1 MSARKPRIVIVGGGL
16 AGLMTAV
23 KAAEGG
29 AAVDVVSLVPFRR
42 SHSVCAQGGIN
53 AALDTHGEGDSPW
66 YHFCETIIG
75 GDYLADQP
83 PVLAMCEAGPDL
95 IYLLDRM
102 GVPFSRTPE
111 GRLDV
116 QKRGGGTRFR
126 RGVFAG
132 ATTGQQFLYALD
144 EQTRRFQ
151 AEGVVRAFEGWD
163 FLSLIRDGEGRCRG
177 VTAMNLHDG
186 SVRAFPA
193 DAVVMATGG
202 CGALYART
210 TTSRICNGSAASAC
224 YQQGATIANG
234 EFIQWHPTGIPG
246 VDKGRLMSE
255 SLRGGGAR
263 LWTYRNGVPWYFL
276 EEWYPAF
283 GNVVPRDVAS
293 RAIYKVVREMGLG
306 VDGQDFVYLDIRHLD
321 AKVLRR
327 EYGAIL
333 EMYEKFMGED
343 PTAVPMKVFPSVHYS
358 MAGLWVDYS
367 QAADLPGLFA
377 VGECEHQYH
386 GANRLG
392 GNSLLACLYAG
403 TVAGRTAPSY
413 AADLADAGAAWQRL
427 ADAEVRRQEELN
439 AAVRASRG
447 QANPYNLYHELTT
460 LMDEKCGL
468 ARRNDALREADA
480 KLLELKDRYRKI
492 DLNGGNFWGH
502 QAVSFARQLWN
513 MLELSLVICR
523 GALRRDE
530 SRGAHYKPEFPDRD
544 DANWLKTTLASWTPD
559 GPTFSYSPL
568 DTSLLPPGPRRYD
581 EATPLAP
588 RPPSKEAARGAAD
601 APAAGGPRPIRQGQ
615 TIT

>member
-1 MSARKPRIVIVGGGL
+1 MTAIKPRIVIVGGGL

-23 KAAEGG
+23 RAAEAG

-66 YHFCETIIG
+66 HHFSETIIG

-83 PVLAMCEAGPDL
+83 PVLAMCEAGPEL
-95 IYLLDRM
+95 IYLMDRM
-102 GVPFSRTPE
+102 GVPFNRTPE

-126 RGVFAG
+126 RGVYAG
-132 ATTGQQFLYALD
+132 ATTGQQLLYALD
-144 EQTRRFQ
+144 EQARRLQ
-151 AEGVVRAFEGWD
+151 AEGLVRALEGWD
-163 FLSLIRDGEGRCRG
+163 FLSLVRNGWGRCRG
-177 VTAMNLHDG
+177 ITAMNLRDG
-186 SVRAFPA
+186 TVHAFPA
-193 DAVVMATGG
+193 DAVVLATGG

-210 TTSRICNGSAASAC
+210 TTSQICNGSAVSAC
-224 YQQGATIANG
+224 YQQGATIGNG

-263 LWTYRNGVPWYFL
+263 LWTYRDGKPWYFL

-283 GNVVPRDVAS
+283 GNMVPRDVAS
-293 RAIYKVVREMGLG
+293 RAIYKVVREMKLG
-306 VDGQDFVYLDIRHLD
+306 VDGQDYVHLDVRHMD

-333 EMYEKFMGED
+333 EMYQKFMGED
-343 PTAVPMKVFPSVHYS
+343 PTTVPMKVFPAVHYS
-358 MAGLWVDYS
+358 MAGIWVDYE
-367 QAADLPGLFA
+367 QATDIPGLFA

-392 GNSLLACLYAG
+392 ANALLACLYAG
-403 TVAGRTAPSY
+403 TVAGRTAPAY
-413 AADLADAGAAWQRL
+413 AQGVEGAGEDWQRL

-439 AAVRASRG
+439 AALRSSRG
-447 QANPYNLYHELTT
+447 QENPYVLHHELTA
-460 LMDEKCGL
+460 LMDEKVGL
-468 ARRNDALREADA
+468 ARHNAAIQEADA
-480 KLLELKDRYRKI
+480 TLLELKDRYRKV
-492 DLNGGNFWGH
+492 DLNGENPWGP

-513 MLELSLVICR
+513 MLELALVICR

-530 SRGAHYKPEFPDRD
+530 SRGAHYKPDFPQRD
-544 DANWLKTTLASWTPD
+544 DAHWLKTTRATWTAD
-559 GPTFSYSPL
+559 GPTFRYDPV

-581 EATPLAP
+581 KPTPLLA
-588 RPPSKEAARGAAD
+588 RPAAR
-601 APAAGGPRPIRQGQ
+601 
-615 TIT
+615 